1 MDINLNTEVAE
12 NNTFIDLPYLNH
24 QQRRLGSE
32 ENYVE
37 EAIEEISTS
46 EEEDEEEDMLE
57 NEQLHDNQRKR
68 NQNSDQGR
76 YQSVSYQNEDD
87 ENNNFKRAKTSK
99 PGIFEE
105 AFLTL
110 QNVLK
115 CSVCHEVPR
124 SVPVH
129 RCQHGHIICHTCRPK
144 LVKNDCP
151 QCQVPLANE
160 RCLVSENLI
169 TDIPHRCK
177 FFDGGCNIILKMKSL
192 QPHEKMCT
200 FRTVKCPYVRCK
212 LVIHVSQLVQHL
224 NSLHGLVSLEPNVL
238 SYRSYWPI
246 VDQDFGK
253 TCDWKSAHFSDKDSD
268 FFLIFTSKGGLWYA
282 WVYVLCKGGHSKE
295 EGEYYKF
302 TVRSLENEKKEIIAK
317 CISIEEHPIESIL
330 GGNVDCAVFTNANI
344 KSFLRCDGVRY
355 KVEIGRQKSMK
366 TKHKRGNDPL
376 NYDSYASHD
385 AASNI

>member
-46 EEEDEEEDMLE
+46 E
-57 NEQLHDNQRKR
+57 
-68 NQNSDQGR
+68 
-76 YQSVSYQNEDD
+76 EDD

-177 FFDGGCNIILKMKSL
+177 FFDG
-192 QPHEKMCT
+192 
-200 FRTVKCPYVRCK
+200 
-212 LVIHVSQLVQHL
+212 
-224 NSLHGLVSLEPNVL
+224 
-238 SYRSYWPI
+238 
-246 VDQDFGK
+246 
-253 TCDWKSAHFSDKDSD
+253 
-268 FFLIFTSKGGLWYA
+268 
-282 WVYVLCKGGHSKE
+282 
-295 EGEYYKF
+295 
-302 TVRSLENEKKEIIAK
+302 
-317 CISIEEHPIESIL
+317 
-330 GGNVDCAVFTNANI
+330 
-344 KSFLRCDGVRY
+344 
-355 KVEIGRQKSMK
+355 
-366 TKHKRGNDPL
+366 
-376 NYDSYASHD
+376 
-385 AASNI
+385 